1 MTPTNAASPA
11 VGSDSRV
18 IAVLESYPE
27 AEEIVQTLADGD
39 FPIERTRIV
48 GEDLK
53 MIQHVTGRLNL
64 GGAILRGA
72 WAGAVAGLL
81 IGWLFGM
88 ANFWIPVIAGLLVT
102 FYGLIAGGVIGA
114 AVGWAY
120 YALTREN
127 RFLLTVSAL
136 QPGRYEVL
144 ADSEVASQ
152 AFSILAKKGAH

>member
-1 MTPTNAASPA
+1 MTDTTSPA
-11 VGSDSRV
+11 VGTDSRV
-18 IAVLESYPE
+18 IAVVESYPE
-27 AEEIVQTLADGD
+27 AEEIVQTLAEGD
-39 FPIERTRIV
+39 FPIEKTRIV

-53 MIQHVTGRLNL
+53 IVQHVTGRLSL

-102 FYGLIAGGVIGA
+102 FYGLIAGGVVGA
-114 AVGWAY
+114 AVGWVY
-120 YALTREN
+120 YALTRQN

-144 ADSEVASQ
+144 AESDVANQ
-152 AFSILAKKGAH
+152 AFSILARKGAH